1 MVTDK
6 PPRRTKS
13 NKEPVTIDGTASKP
27 DVVAE
32 PVRSNDSDDT
42 ASSTDKPAQQGVT
55 STSLPVGDTTT
66 GSDPGTTA
74 AAEAKP
80 QTVAAPVH
88 SSDTDQMAGSV
99 LATPPKQDAA
109 PKNGPKNE
117 KTTERGP
124 ETTGNNPARPEK
136 SSGSDEA
143 SPTAAPSYRSAETT
157 ASAVPPSSRTQP
169 AGKGTATSTLVAAGI
184 FGGIVALALAGS
196 MQYAGYLPAAS
207 PDGDVT
213 DEIASLRQQVET
225 LSQAPAANPEIDT
238 RLQAVESA
246 VAAASDG
253 PSEELTARL
262 STLEQEL
269 AALRTS
275 AEGASSETS
284 GRLDQLQQ
292 RLEAAETELNE
303 PGAEEAAARAIAAAA
318 LKAAVDRGSSFESE
332 LQTFASVAPEDP
344 AVAQLESFSEQ
355 GVPTRSQLVEQ
366 FSALSDDILEAAQ
379 QPDEDQGIAG
389 RLMSSAMSVVK
400 VRRTGDAEG
409 ETAEAIVSRME
420 NALQNEN
427 LQAAASEWENLPQEA
442 KAVSQDFKQ
451 ALDAR
456 IAIDSLLGDTLTRA
470 VSETRSSN

>member
-13 NKEPVTIDGTASKP
+13 NKEPVTIDGTATKP
-27 DVVAE
+27 DAVAE
-32 PVRSNDSDDT
+32 PVRSNDTDDT
-42 ASSTDKPAQQGVT
+42 VSSTAKTAEQGGTSKPVSG
-55 STSLPVGDTTT
+55 GDTTT
-66 GSDPGTTA
+66 GSDVRTA
-74 AAEAKP
+74 DATAAKP

-88 SSDTDQMAGSV
+88 SSDTDQVAGSV
-99 LATPPKQDAA
+99 LATPSKQDAA
-109 PKNGPKNE
+109 PKNE
-117 KTTERGP
+117 KTTEPGP
-124 ETTGNNPARPEK
+124 KTTGSNPARPEK

-143 SPTAAPSYRSAETT
+143 SPKAAPSYPGAEKT
-157 ASAVPPSSRTQP
+157 ASSVPPSSRTQP

-238 RLQAVESA
+238 RLQAVEAA
-246 VAAASDG
+246 VAAPSDG

-262 STLEQEL
+262 STIEQEL
-269 AALRTS
+269 ATLRTS

-284 GRLDQLQQ
+284 GRIDQLQQ
-292 RLEAAETELNE
+292 RLEAAEAELNE
-303 PGAEEAAARAIAAAA
+303 PGAEEAAAQAIAAAA
-318 LKAAVDRGSSFESE
+318 LKAAADRGGAFESE

-344 AVAQLESFSEQ
+344 AVAQLQPFSEA

-366 FSALSDDILEAAQ
+366 FSALSDEILEAAE

-400 VRRTGDAEG
+400 IRRTGDVEG
-409 ETAEAIVSRME
+409 ETAQAIVSRME
-420 NALQNEN
+420 NALQGEN
-427 LQAAASEWENLPQEA
+427 LPAAASEWESLPQEA
-442 KAVSQDFKQ
+442 KAASQDFKQ

-456 IAIDSLLGDTLTRA
+456 IAIDALLGDTLTRA

>member
-13 NKEPVTIDGTASKP
+13 NKEPVTIDGTASRP
-27 DVVAE
+27 DAVAE
-32 PVRSNDSDDT
+32 PVRSNDTDDT
-42 ASSTDKPAQQGVT
+42 ASSTDKPAEQGVT
-55 STSLPVGDTTT
+55 SKPVSGGDTTT

-74 AAEAKP
+74 ATEAKP

-88 SSDTDQMAGSV
+88 SSDTDQIAGSV
-99 LATPPKQDAA
+99 LATPSEQDAA
-109 PKNGPKNE
+109 PKNGNTSKPE
-117 KTTERGP
+117 P
-124 ETTGNNPARPEK
+124 ETTSDNPARPEK

-143 SPTAAPSYRSAETT
+143 SPKADPSYPGSRTT
-157 ASAVPPSSRTQP
+157 ASSVPPSSRTQP
-169 AGKGTATSTLVAAGI
+169 AGKGTATSTMVAAGI

-196 MQYAGYLPAAS
+196 MQYAGYLPNAS

-225 LSQAPAANPEIDT
+225 LRQAPAANPEIDT
-238 RLQAVESA
+238 RLQAVEAA
-246 VAAASDG
+246 VAAASEG

-262 STLEQEL
+262 STMEQEL

-284 GRLDQLQQ
+284 GRIDQLQQ
-292 RLEAAETELNE
+292 RLEAAEAELNE
-303 PGAEEAAARAIAAAA
+303 PGAEEAAAQAIAAAA
-318 LKAAVDRGSSFESE
+318 LKAAVDRGNSFESE

-344 AVAQLESFSEQ
+344 AVAQLQSYSEE

-366 FSALSDDILEAAQ
+366 FSPLSDDILEAAR
-379 QPDEDQGIAG
+379 QPDEDQGIAD
-389 RLMSSAMSVVK
+389 RLISSAMSVVK

-442 KAVSQDFKQ
+442 KAVSQEFKQ

-456 IAIDSLLGDTLTRA
+456 IAIESLLGDTLTRA